1 MKASLSAA
9 MARVTREPA
18 QLGLGHDTQ
27 CAWSN
32 GAMPCQL
39 RREVE
44 CLEQLTIILPRRSHE
59 LNTSMQATGTK
70 YFTSYFYNS
79 VKSQSN
85 VLICRQ
91 LKCANVFWFLVR
103 QYAKVFLVDCKSG
116 ALSQVVLELVVS
128 ARVK

>member
-1 MKASLSAA
+1 MKPSLSAA

-32 GAMPCQL
+32 GAMAAQL

-44 CLEQLTIILPRRSHE
+44 CLEQLTTILPRRSHE

-70 YFTSYFYNS
+70 YFIIILLQFSRVSIRCSDLYAMC
-79 VKSQSN
+79 KG
-85 VLICRQ
+85 VL
-91 LKCANVFWFLVR
+91 
-103 QYAKVFLVDCKSG
+103 G
-116 ALSQVVLELVVS
+116 
-128 ARVK
+128 